1 MQIKILGS
9 AAGGGFP
16 QWNCACRNCSGIR
29 SGQLL
34 ATPRTQTQLAFS
46 PDGSIWFLLGASP
59 DLRMQILATPELA
72 PPDGEPTGTP
82 IGGVFLPSAD
92 VDSLM
97 GLLHLREFQSFF
109 LFATPAIQKIV
120 QTENRIFDVLHRAD
134 PPVQWQSLTPG
145 SRLACRFGEDP
156 SAPPNFIC
164 SPISLGGGFPDYMST
179 ELRRSL
185 SSQESVIALRF
196 EQSGKSF
203 FFAPSLPEISGEW
216 LKAASGSTVAFLDG
230 TFWSD
235 DELLATGRGQKNAHE
250 MGHIPLSGPDGL
262 LAQFPSGS
270 LTRKILIHI
279 NNTNPILDENSAEH
293 RAVRDAGFEIA
304 SDGMEISL

>member
-16 QWNCACRNCSGIR
+16 QWNCACPNCSGIR
-29 SGQLL
+29 SGQLQ
-34 ATPRTQTQLAFS
+34 ATPRTQTQLAFT

-59 DLRMQILATPELA
+59 DLRTQILAAPQLA